1 MSFTLV
7 LSCFYAVHHG
17 LDGGACPP
25 CPPPGSPATGSG
37 RCNRPRTRKDKEKAL
52 ALSAFGPMSGLAQ
65 QQASK
70 CICTERSVQTER
82 WFDCRR
88 QWTIQSPKDTKR
100 QRKSTRFECFWPY
113 EWTRP
118 TASEQMYLHKAQRAD
133 RKVVRLPQAVD
144 DAIVQGHEK
153 TKKKH
158 SL

>member
-1 MSFTLV
+1 MDFLLGEIMSFTLV
-7 LSCFYAVHHG
+7 LSCFYTVHHG

-25 CPPPGSPATGSG
+25 CP
-37 RCNRPRTRKDKEKAL
+37 
-52 ALSAFGPMSGLAQ
+52 
-65 QQASK
+65 
-70 CICTERSVQTER
+70 
-82 WFDCRR
+82 
-88 QWTIQSPKDTKR
+88 WTIAYHGQWAMQSSKDTKR
-100 QRKSTRFECFWPY
+100 KRKSTRFECFWPN

-118 TASEQMYLHKAQRAD
+118 TASEQMYLHRAQRAD

>member
-17 LDGGACPP
+17 LDGVLV
-25 CPPPGSPATGSG
+25 
-37 RCNRPRTRKDKEKAL
+37 RPVRRPVAYH
-52 ALSAFGPMSGLAQ
+52 
-65 QQASK
+65 
-70 CICTERSVQTER
+70 
-82 WFDCRR
+82 R
-88 QWTIQSPKDTKR
+88 QWTMQSPKDTIR

-118 TASEQMYLHKAQRAD
+118 TASEQMYLHIAQRAD
-133 RKVVRLPQAVD
+133 RKVVRLPRAVD